1 MVRDFSIINANPSN
15 LNHILEKLI
24 RLKTSQIV
32 NIGIRSRMYVEKWL
46 DPNKV
51 TRLLSDQNGIK
62 I

>member
-15 LNHILEKLI
+15 LKHILEKLI